1 MGVPGLWEFF
11 DENNIGEDICISKL
25 AERIYEDKRRR
36 LRVAIDGN
44 LWSFKNKGGKGGKY
58 PERRTFY
65 YKLSKLMGLGIDAV
79 FVFDGPQK
87 PEFKR
92 NKLVS
97 TVQPKEVTEMSEL
110 CTHFGFEVLIAP
122 GEAEAECAHL
132 QRHGLVDYV
141 MTDDVDSLMFGSK
154 YVLKGW
160 KPYHNG
166 SRAAVSVTLY
176 SLKQIEE
183 KVRLTR
189 PGMVL
194 IAMMSGGDYN
204 PAGVLRCGPKTAIEI
219 GQAGYGESLVKCNF
233 HKDKINDWKEKLI
246 ESLRNNKSGE
256 FRNRH
261 RAINLSE
268 DFPQKDLFNS
278 YFTPI
283 VSNRTDHF
291 CWDNHLNMFGIQQF
305 VSTYIKLDY
314 HRFAIN
320 ISPSLAIRKL
330 TRLENLPTRNA
341 GKARVHSS
349 TGGILEVRVSIV
361 PAEVLGADL
370 SIEAFDK
377 TSPVSA
383 QSDRSETESVTDE
396 SESFKLASNVIHIW
410 IPHYIANTS
419 RKIQDQIIQWQ
430 KNELAPKSKAKKA
443 RPIQKTTLDS
453 FLVKSNE
460 KMKFDNQENARPTR
474 FSVLQQEEFTSAL
487 DSTAEKYRSNTE
499 RLCQSQRNKKM
510 HTEVLS
516 LSKCEENSILPSAG
530 VPRSRQPTARDSFV
544 PKSLAKPMTDL
555 GYFSSSPSEI
565 ICLTSSSPMSSPM
578 SQNTARSNHLPPSRI
593 DMSDKG
599 DQQDVIEVS
608 SSDDDRES

>member
-1 MGVPGLWEFF
+1 MGVPGLWEFL

-25 AERIYEDKRRR
+25 AERLYEEKRRR

-44 LWSFKNKGGKGGKY
+44 LWSFKNRGGKGGKY

-65 YKLSKLMGLGIDAV
+65 YKLNKLMGLGIDAV

-110 CTHFGFEVLIAP
+110 CKHFGFEVLIAP

-141 MTDDVDSLMFGSK
+141 MTDDVDSLMFGSS

-166 SRAAVSVTLY
+166 SPAAVSVTLY

-183 KVRLTR
+183 KLRLTR
-189 PGMVL
+189 AGMVL

-204 PAGVLRCGPKTAIEI
+204 PAGVVRCGPKTAIEI
-219 GQAGYGESLVKCNF
+219 GQAGYGESLIKCDF
-233 HKDKINDWKEKLI
+233 QKDKINDWKEKLI

-278 YFTPI
+278 YFNPI
-283 VSNRTDHF
+283 VSKRTDHF

-305 VSTYIKLDY
+305 VATYMKLDY
-314 HRFAIN
+314 HRFAIK

-330 TRLENLPTRNA
+330 TRLENFPTLNA

-361 PAEVLGADL
+361 PAEVLGADR
-370 SIEAFDK
+370 SREAFDK
-377 TSPVSA
+377 SSLVSR
-383 QSDRSETESVTDE
+383 SDRSDTESATDE
-396 SESFKLASNVIHIW
+396 SESSKLASNVIHIW

-419 RKIQDQIIQWQ
+419 KQIQDQIIQWQ

-443 RPIQKTTLDS
+443 GAIQKTTLDS
-453 FLVKSNE
+453 FLVKSSE

-474 FSVLQQEEFTSAL
+474 FSALQQEDFPSAL
-487 DSTAEKYRSNTE
+487 NSTAEKYRSKSET
-499 RLCQSQRNKKM
+499 LCQSQRNKKM

-530 VPRSRQPTARDSFV
+530 GRGSRQPTARDSFF
-544 PKSLAKPMTDL
+544 PKCLAKPMTDL
-555 GYFSSSPSEI
+555 GHFSSSPSEI
-565 ICLTSSSPMSSPM
+565 ICLASSSPMSSPL
-578 SQNTARSNHLPPSRI
+578 SQNTARGNHLPRSLI
-593 DMSDKG
+593 DIYGIGDK
-599 DQQDVIEVS
+599 QDVIEVT